1 MLIEI
6 KLYTEE
12 KGKNFEEL
20 NDEGWI
26 ADLAFLV
33 GVTGHLINLN
43 KQLQR
48 KDELI
53 TDIYD
58 SIMAFEVKLRLWKDQ
73 LQLHNDVYFPHLKSL
88 GHNLF

>member
-1 MLIEI
+1 MLNEI

-20 NDEGWI
+20 NDEGWV

-58 SIMAFEVKLRLWKDQ
+58 SYHGLRSQ
-73 LQLHNDVYFPHLKSL
+73 ASTVERPITIA
-88 GHNLF
+88 

>member
-1 MLIEI
+1 LNEI

-20 NDEGWI
+20 NDEGWV
-26 ADLAFLV
+26 ADLALLV
-33 GVTGHLINLN
+33 VVSGHLNNFN

-53 TDIYD
+53 TNMYD
-58 SIMAFEVKLRLWKDQ
+58 SIMAFEVKLRLWKDR
-73 LQLHNDVYFPHLKSL
+73 L
-88 GHNLF
+88 